1 MKSRDPMKG
10 ARKLK
15 AKREA
20 IFNDL
25 RERIIRR
32 HIVPGAKLSDSKL
45 AEEYGVSRT
54 VIRHILRDL
63 ERRGLI
69 ETHRNRGIFAIRMD
83 GNYIMELL
91 EIREALDALMARL
104 SAQRSTPE
112 DWKGLETL
120 FDDEC
125 AKLIQN
131 LDFEGYLKRVA
142 IFHNRMVETTH
153 NQQLQQLVDSIYD
166 RIKMV
171 MRRTVILPQRA
182 ERSIIEN
189 REVLKAILDKDPD
202 RAEAIN
208 RERIRKI
215 RENVQ
220 QYQDFIL

>member
-1 MKSRDPMKG
+1 MKG

-15 AKREA
+15 TKREA

-153 NQQLQQLVDSIYD
+153 NQQLQQLIDSIYD

>member
-15 AKREA
+15 TKREA

-142 IFHNRMVETTH
+142 IFHNRMVETTR
-153 NQQLQQLVDSIYD
+153 NQQLQQLIDSIYD

>member
-15 AKREA
+15 TKREA

-153 NQQLQQLVDSIYD
+153 NQQLQQLIDSIYD

>member
-1 MKSRDPMKG
+1 MKG

-15 AKREA
+15 TKREA

-142 IFHNRMVETTH
+142 IFHNRMVETTR
-153 NQQLQQLVDSIYD
+153 NQQLQQLIDSIYD